1 MIQKYKHNVEKG
13 NTTHKKTINE
23 LMKSF
28 YDLQEKRES
37 KKALTRRNAERR
49 ILEKVLLFPTI

>member
-28 YDLQEKRES
+28 YELQDKREF
-37 KKALTRRNAERR
+37 KKALSRRNAKRS
-49 ILEKVLLFPTI
+49 ILQKVLLFPTI